1 MTYIMTLNTH
11 SWMEEESNEKL
22 IQLADR
28 IIEMDYEVVAL
39 QEVNQLL
46 DSKQATTDQ
55 FFQAV
60 AKQRPIHVDNF
71 AYVLTEL
78 LKERGRTYYWSWTAS
93 HIGYD
98 RYAEGVAILSKQP
111 IQASDCRVSVEDDF
125 SDYHTRRLLIGK
137 TNLFGQMVRIV
148 SSHYSWWQSDQKAGF
163 SYEWDRT
170 IDYLKQES
178 GPIILMGDLNN
189 AADVSEEGYD
199 YLHQTA
205 PQLHDAYQLASEKQ
219 GRYTVEKS
227 IDGWEGNHQ
236 QLRIDYIFLTADFT
250 VDTYR
255 VIFDG
260 KTGPVVSDHYGVEV
274 RLVHR

>member
-11 SWMEEESNEKL
+11 SWMEEEANEKL

-98 RYAEGVAILSKQP
+98 RYAEGAAILSKHP

-137 TNLFGQMVRIV
+137 TKVFEI
-148 SSHYSWWQSDQKAGF
+148 
-163 SYEWDRT
+163 
-170 IDYLKQES
+170 
-178 GPIILMGDLNN
+178 
-189 AADVSEEGYD
+189 
-199 YLHQTA
+199 
-205 PQLHDAYQLASEKQ
+205 
-219 GRYTVEKS
+219 GRAHV
-227 IDGWEGNHQ
+227 
-236 QLRIDYIFLTADFT
+236 
-250 VDTYR
+250 
-255 VIFDG
+255 
-260 KTGPVVSDHYGVEV
+260 
-274 RLVHR
+274 